1 MRAEQAKMI
10 IKRLVVGPLQTN
22 CYLVGCPQ
30 TKEGIII
37 DPGGDAEHIL
47 AEVRRLGL
55 KIEYIVNTHG
65 HFDHILANRKV
76 VKATGAKL
84 AIHPKDAPMLMAKL
98 SSLAKFFGLEGII
111 PSTPPDLLLEEG
123 DELTV
128 GKLKFRVLHTPGHSP
143 GSICLYNE
151 EEGVIF
157 DGDVLFQMGIGRTDL
172 PWGNYRTLMETI
184 RNKLLTLPDE
194 TIVYSG
200 HGPPTTIGM
209 EKENNSFLR

>member
-1 MRAEQAKMI
+1 MI
-10 IKRLVVGPLQTN
+10 VKRLMVGALQTN

-30 TKEGIII
+30 TKEGIIV
-37 DPGGDAEHIL
+37 DPGGDAELIL
-47 AEVRRLGL
+47 AEIKRLGL
-55 KIEYIVNTHG
+55 KIRHVVNTHG

-111 PSTPPDLLLEEG
+111 PSPPPDLLLEEG
-123 DELTV
+123 DELVV
-128 GKLKFRVLHTPGHSP
+128 GKLKFRVLHTPGHSQ
-143 GSICLYNE
+143 GSISLLA
-151 EEGVIF
+151 EGVVF
-157 DGDVLFQMGIGRTDL
+157 TGDALFKMGIGRTDL
-172 PWGNYRTLMETI
+172 PGGDYQTLMESI

-200 HGPPTTIGM
+200 HGPPTTIGA
-209 EKENNSFLR
+209 ERSNNPFLR